1 VQKELINDLEDV
13 FVVRGFLSPAEC
25 EHHIARSESAGYGD
39 APINTFGGQVVN
51 KGMRNNDRVMLD
63 DPALAA
69 ALWGRLQPFVPP
81 RRGRWKAV
89 GLNERLR
96 FYRYDP
102 GQRFCWHFDGAFE
115 RSPTEV
121 SNLTFMVY
129 LNGGFTGG
137 ATEFDFRL
145 MGVTTAG
152 EAITRVVPEAGMAL
166 VFVHRIFHQGAPVTA
181 GRKYVLRSDVMYRW
195 EGEEAA

>member
-1 VQKELINDLEDV
+1 MQKELVHDLEDV

-25 EHHIARSESAGYGD
+25 ERHIVRSESEGYGD
-39 APINTFGGQVVN
+39 APINSFGGQVIN

-69 ALWGRLQPFVPP
+69 ELWERLQPFVPP

-102 GQRFCWHFDGAFE
+102 GQRFHWHFDGRFE

-121 SNLTFMVY
+121 SALTFMVY
-129 LNGGFTGG
+129 LNGGFEGG
-137 ATEFDFRL
+137 ATEFDFR
-145 MGVTTAG
+145 VAVAVG
-152 EAITRVVPEAGMAL
+152 EHDAITKVVPEAGMAL
-166 VFVHRIFHQGAPVTA
+166 VFVHRIFHQGAPVTV

-195 EGEEAA
+195 EGE